1 MKSSWYNFGFR
12 WKAESNVERFPFRQT
27 LYLPSSRRIPTEEL
41 ESLYERDCDWLAE
54 ERSWALTNC
63 KLARGCK
70 KEVMKEGFNERVLIK
85 RHDEKDVSDH
95 VTQKKF
101 MEKLETTWLEE

>member
-1 MKSSWYNFGFR
+1 
-12 WKAESNVERFPFRQT
+12 
-27 LYLPSSRRIPTEEL
+27 
-41 ESLYERDCDWLAE
+41 
-54 ERSWALTNC
+54 
-63 KLARGCK
+63 
-70 KEVMKEGFNERVLIK
+70 MKEGFNERVLIK